1 MWCCTNLQ
9 APVVKWLT
17 FEVAT
22 VPALCPLQGWLQPM
36 MDVPSLLCCMF
47 TAGMWEF
54 LHGLG
59 LWTDVG
65 LSGLGEPSLAEG
77 LWRFGTSGEK
87 DVWAATPAPD
97 DSAPAWPCCPQ
108 FGFGGTSEECWEDRP
123 VGLLGGTDRSVCWWW
138 SLGWKASPGQLNK
151 KQAYYILLITKT
163 QPAFTF
169 ISLGCTSE
177 MSLMTW

>member
-1 MWCCTNLQ
+1 MCFTNLQ

-65 LSGLGEPSLAEG
+65 LSGLGEPSLAVG

-97 DSAPAWPCCPQ
+97 DSEPAWPCCPQ

-138 SLGWKASPGQLNK
+138 SLGWKASPGQLN
-151 KQAYYILLITKT
+151 
-163 QPAFTF
+163 
-169 ISLGCTSE
+169 
-177 MSLMTW
+177 

>member
-1 MWCCTNLQ
+1 MNHLKISQTHKEKKRMWCRTNLQ

-59 LWTDVG
+59 L
-65 LSGLGEPSLAEG
+65 
-77 LWRFGTSGEK
+77 
-87 DVWAATPAPD
+87 
-97 DSAPAWPCCPQ
+97 
-108 FGFGGTSEECWEDRP
+108 
-123 VGLLGGTDRSVCWWW
+123 
-138 SLGWKASPGQLNK
+138 
-151 KQAYYILLITKT
+151 
-163 QPAFTF
+163 
-169 ISLGCTSE
+169 
-177 MSLMTW
+177 